1 MSSRRQWFAE
11 ARERL
16 AAGQLTAA
24 DLDRLEALPPGG
36 QQQLL
41 YLYALQPSVRSPV
54 VSSSQHRPDGGGLCQ
69 IDPAAP
75 EVAYG
80 TVLAAMRDGWRVI
93 SFPQHRE
100 APAGGDIQ
108 LLGYLFVLE
117 QML

>member
-1 MSSRRQWFAE
+1 MSTRRQLFAQ

-16 AAGQLTAA
+16 AAGQLTTA

-36 QQQLL
+36 QQHLL

-54 VSSSQHRPDGGGLCQ
+54 VSGSQHRPDGSGLCQ
-69 IDPAAP
+69 IDPLAP
-75 EVAYG
+75 EVPYE

-93 SFPQHRE
+93 SFPLHRE
-100 APAGGDIQ
+100 GPAGGDIE